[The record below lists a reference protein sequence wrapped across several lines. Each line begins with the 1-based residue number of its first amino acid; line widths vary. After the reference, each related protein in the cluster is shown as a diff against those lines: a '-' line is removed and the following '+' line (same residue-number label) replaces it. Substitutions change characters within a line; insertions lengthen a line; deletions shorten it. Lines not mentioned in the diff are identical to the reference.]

1 MPLNLAKLA
10 KLGYNLPVKS
20 VNIGELKNRLSTY
33 LRYVREG
40 EEVVIK
46 DRNRPVARILP
57 FEPRSLSEEEA
68 LLVASGKMKLPEK
81 EMDWD
86 EFFCLSKANVPREVA
101 LKALLESRGD
111 R

>member
-1 MPLNLAKLA
+1 MKT
-10 KLGYNLPVKS
+10 
-20 VNIGELKNRLSTY
+20 VNIGELRNQLSAY
-33 LRYVREG
+33 LRYVRNG

-46 DRNRPVARILP
+46 DRDRPVARILP
-57 FEPRSLSEEEA
+57 FETRSISEEEA

-86 EFFCLSKANVPREVA
+86 EFFAMPTGRVSREVA
-101 LKALLESRGD
+101 VRAAIESRGD

>member
-1 MPLNLAKLA
+1 MKT
-10 KLGYNLPVKS
+10 
-20 VNIGELKNRLSTY
+20 VNIGELRNQLSAY
-33 LRYVREG
+33 LQYVRKG
-40 EEVVIK
+40 EEVVVK

-57 FEPRSLSEEEA
+57 FETRSISEEEA

-86 EFFCLSKANVPREVA
+86 EFFSIPTGHVSREAAVRAAIESK
-101 LKALLESRGD
+101 GD

>member
-1 MPLNLAKLA
+1 M
-10 KLGYNLPVKS
+10 KS
-20 VNIGELKNRLSTY
+20 VNIGELKNRAEHLPAATCGKAKKWLSRT
-33 LRYVREG
+33 E
-40 EEVVIK
+40 
-46 DRNRPVARILP
+46 RPVARILP

-81 EMDWD
+81 EIDWD
-86 EFFCLSKANVPREVA
+86 EFFSLSKANVPREVA

>member
-1 MPLNLAKLA
+1 M
-10 KLGYNLPVKS
+10 KS

-40 EEVVIK
+40 EEVLIK
-46 DRNRPVARILP
+46 DRNRPIARILP
-57 FEPRSLSEEEA
+57 LEPRSLSEEEA

-81 EMDWD
+81 EIDW
-86 EFFCLSKANVPREVA
+86 EAFFSIPTGRVSREVA
-101 LKALLESRGD
+101 VRAAIESRGD